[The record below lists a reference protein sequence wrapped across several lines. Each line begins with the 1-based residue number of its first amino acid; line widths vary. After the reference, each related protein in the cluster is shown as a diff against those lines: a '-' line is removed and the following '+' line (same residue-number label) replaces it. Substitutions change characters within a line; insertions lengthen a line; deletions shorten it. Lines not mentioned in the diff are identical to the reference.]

1 MAATFLKLKPDRFT
15 NPSLYTEIVG
25 GLGRLLIFAGL
36 ALAALG
42 VLVTFAGRLPFK
54 LGRLPGDIYIHGR
67 NSTFYFPLATCILL
81 SLILSLIMWLFRR

>member
-1 MAATFLKLKPDRFT
+1 M
-15 NPSLYTEIVG
+15 

-67 NSTFYFPLATCILL
+67 NSSFFFPLTTCILL
-81 SLILSLIMWLFRR
+81 SLILSLVMWLLRR